1 MALNK
6 QFVDIDFI
14 IERVHRRYGFED
26 IKKSDVAEAM
36 WDIIGLVHAP
46 ESYIEEPVDINI
58 VSYKGALPSDFVEVI
73 GVIDKVQ
80 QIPLT
85 HNPDTLNLFSDDYT
99 DEDPDTDPY
108 TYLIKQNYIFCGL
121 EETVLTMVYRK
132 FPIDSNGM
140 PYVPD
145 EPKAIRAV
153 RDYVAEQIAFKLML
167 KDRLT
172 ESKYDRIAQESYF
185 STASYRS
192 AAFIPNYDQ
201 IERIKNRY
209 ITLLKRPDMHDNMF
223 KWLGT
228 KTKLSAPNTTT
239 YYNSFITSFT
249 LTATAGSQT
258 SFSRPATVSSENLA
272 TIASEGS
279 WEATIS
285 STTYI
290 LTYTTDISYSEST
303 DLITYVPN
311 NGALSVGDTIEFSYT
326 F

>member
-14 IERVHRRYGFED
+14 IERVRRRYKFAD
-26 IKKSDVAEAM
+26 INKSDVAEAM
-36 WDIIGLVHAP
+36 WDIVGLVHAP
-46 ESYIEEPVDINI
+46 ESYIEVPVDINI
-58 VSYKGALPSDFVEVI
+58 LSYRGNLPSDFVEVV
-73 GVIDKVQ
+73 GVIDKVDG
-80 QIPLT
+80 IPLT
-85 HNPDTLNLFSDDYT
+85 ENPDTLNLFNDAYT
-99 DEDPDTDPY
+99 AEDPDTDPY
-108 TYLIKQNYIFCGL
+108 TYLIKHNYIFCGL
-121 EETVLTMVYRK
+121 EETVLTMVYRQ

-145 EPKAIRAV
+145 DPKAIRAV
-153 RDYVAEQIAFKLML
+153 RDFVAENIAFGLML

-192 AAFIPNYDQ
+192 NAFIPNMDQ
-201 IERIKNRY
+201 LERIKNRY
-209 ITLLKRPDMHDNMF
+209 ITLLRRPDMHDNMF
-223 KWLGT
+223 KWLGS

-249 LTATAGSQT
+249 LTATANGQT

-272 TIASEGS
+272 TIAEEGG
-279 WEATIS
+279 WEASIS
-285 STTYI
+285 DTTYT

-311 NGALSVGDTIEFSYT
+311 NGALTIGDTIDFSYT
-326 F
+326 V